1 MGVTRSARLPRA
13 IDGWFEARLAVR
25 TNCSPSELLVEL
37 VYGGL
42 RLREGYMAIHR
53 RTLEGFATSGQGNSY
68 AIYRHCLVDTFGA
81 AYVDHLERWLEADG
95 IVPARTH
102 APPD

>member
-42 RLREGYMAIHR
+42 RLR